1 MIQNIFN
8 FSMNKVYY
16 INIDESEELGM
27 FSVSLVDFPAVETQF
42 LCFNEEK
49 PKQLFFAKPEE
60 HIITGVALRADL
72 PIYRRRP
79 DGSEYYVVF
88 TKETIKKMIA
98 RYSKQGMMNNVDL
111 QHSGELVSGVYMVES
126 FIINDERGIRPK
138 EFSDIEDGSWIV
150 SYYVEDEALWNKI
163 KNGNDLNGFSI
174 SCMANLIE
182 KFEKQEPEEKDEL
195 DELIEELLK

>member
-1 MIQNIFN
+1 
-8 FSMNKVYY
+8 MNKVYY

-27 FSVSLVDFPAVETQF
+27 FSVSLVDFPAVETSF

-60 HIITGVALRADL
+60 HIITGIALRADL
-72 PIYRRRP
+72 PIYRVNP
-79 DGSEYYVVF
+79 KTGEEYYVVF
-88 TKETIKKMIA
+88 NKETIKKMIA

-138 EFSDIEDGSWIV
+138 EFSDIEDGSWVV
-150 SYYVEDEALWNKI
+150 SYYVEDDALWEQI

-174 SCMANLIE
+174 SCIANLTE
-182 KFEKQEPEEKDEL
+182 KFEKQEPATPEDEISKL
-195 DELIEELLK
+195 IDELIK

>member
-1 MIQNIFN
+1 
-8 FSMNKVYY
+8 MNKVYY

-72 PIYRRRP
+72 PIYRVNP
-79 DGSEYYVVF
+79 KTGEDYYVVF

-150 SYYVEDEALWNKI
+150 SYYVEDEALWDKI
-163 KNGNDLNGFSI
+163 KNRNDLNGFSI
-174 SCMANLIE
+174 SCMANLTE
-182 KFEKQEPEEKDEL
+182 KFEKQEPDTPEDEINKLIDEILEK
-195 DELIEELLK
+195 

>member
-1 MIQNIFN
+1 
-8 FSMNKVYY
+8 MNKVYY

-60 HIITGVALRADL
+60 HIITGVALRANL
-72 PIYRRRP
+72 PIYRVNP
-79 DGSEYYVVF
+79 KTGEEYYVVF

-150 SYYVEDEALWNKI
+150 SYYVEDEDLWNKI

-174 SCMANLIE
+174 SCIANLTE
-182 KFEKQEPEEKDEL
+182 KFEKQEPDTPEDEINKLIDEILEK
-195 DELIEELLK
+195 

>member
-1 MIQNIFN
+1 
-8 FSMNKVYY
+8 MNKVYY
-16 INIDESEELGM
+16 INIDESEELGL
-27 FSVSLVDFPAVETQF
+27 FSVSLVDFPAVETSF

-60 HIITGVALRADL
+60 HIITGIALRADL
-72 PIYRRRP
+72 PIYRVNP
-79 DGSEYYVVF
+79 KTGEEYYVVF
-88 TKETIKKMIA
+88 NKETIKKMIA

-138 EFSDIEDGSWIV
+138 EFSDIEDGSWVV
-150 SYYVEDEALWNKI
+150 SYYVEDDALWGQI

-174 SCMANLIE
+174 SCIANLTE
-182 KFEKQEPEEKDEL
+182 KFEKQESEEKDEL
-195 DELIEELLK
+195 TKLIEEILK

>member
-1 MIQNIFN
+1 
-8 FSMNKVYY
+8 MNKVYY

-27 FSVSLVDFPAVETQF
+27 FSVSLVDFPAVETSF

-49 PKQLFFAKPEE
+49 PKRLFFAKPEE
-60 HIITGVALRADL
+60 HIITGIALRADL
-72 PIYRRRP
+72 PIYRVNQKT
-79 DGSEYYVVF
+79 GEEYYVVF
-88 TKETIKKMIA
+88 NKETIKKMIA

-138 EFSDIEDGSWIV
+138 EFSDIEDGSWVV
-150 SYYVEDEALWNKI
+150 SYYVEDDDLWEQI

-174 SCMANLIE
+174 SCMANLTE
-182 KFEKQEPEEKDEL
+182 KFEKQEPDTPEDEISKL
-195 DELIEELLK
+195 IDEMIK

>member
-1 MIQNIFN
+1 
-8 FSMNKVYY
+8 MNKVYY

-60 HIITGVALRADL
+60 HIITGIALRADL
-72 PIYRRRP
+72 PIYRVNP
-79 DGSEYYVVF
+79 KTGEEYYVVF
-88 TKETIKKMIA
+88 NKETIKKMIA

-138 EFSDIEDGSWIV
+138 EFSDIEDGSWVV
-150 SYYVEDEALWNKI
+150 SYYVEDDALWDQI

-174 SCMANLIE
+174 SCLANLTE

-195 DELIEELLK
+195 TKLIEEILK

>member
-1 MIQNIFN
+1 
-8 FSMNKVYY
+8 MNKVYY

-27 FSVSLVDFPAVETQF
+27 FSVSLVDFPAVETSF

-60 HIITGVALRADL
+60 HIITGIALRADL
-72 PIYRRRP
+72 PIYRVNQKT
-79 DGSEYYVVF
+79 GEEYYVVF

-98 RYSKQGMMNNVDL
+98 RYSKQGMVNNVDL

-138 EFSDIEDGSWIV
+138 EFSDIEDGSWVV
-150 SYYVEDEALWNKI
+150 SYYVEDDDLWEQI

-174 SCMANLIE
+174 SCMANLTE

-195 DELIEELLK
+195 TKLIEEILK

>member
-1 MIQNIFN
+1 
-8 FSMNKVYY
+8 MNKVYY

-150 SYYVEDEALWNKI
+150 SYYVEDEALWDKI

>member
-1 MIQNIFN
+1 
-8 FSMNKVYY
+8 MNKVYY

-60 HIITGVALRADL
+60 HIITGVALRANL
-72 PIYRRRP
+72 PIYRVNP
-79 DGSEYYVVF
+79 KTGEEYYVVF

-150 SYYVEDEALWNKI
+150 SYYVEDEDLWNKI

-174 SCMANLIE
+174 SCIANLTE
-182 KFEKQEPEEKDEL
+182 KFEKQEPDTPEDEINK
-195 DELIEELLK
+195 LIF

>member
-1 MIQNIFN
+1 
-8 FSMNKVYY
+8 MNKVYY

-72 PIYRRRP
+72 PIYRVNP
-79 DGSEYYVVF
+79 KTGEEYYVVF

-98 RYSKQGMMNNVDL
+98 RYSKQGMTNNVDL

-150 SYYVEDEALWNKI
+150 SYYVEDEDLWNKI

-174 SCMANLIE
+174 SCMANLTE
-182 KFEKQEPEEKDEL
+182 KFEKQEPDTPEDEINKLIDEILEK
-195 DELIEELLK
+195 

>member
-1 MIQNIFN
+1 
-8 FSMNKVYY
+8 MNKVYY

-126 FIINDERGIRPK
+126 FIINDERGIRPN
-138 EFSDIEDGSWIV
+138 EFADIEDGSWIV
-150 SYYVEDEALWNKI
+150 SYYVEDEALWDKI

-174 SCMANLIE
+174 SCMANLVE

>member
-1 MIQNIFN
+1 
-8 FSMNKVYY
+8 MNKVYY

-27 FSVSLVDFPAVETQF
+27 FSVSLVDFPAVETSF

-49 PKQLFFAKPEE
+49 PKQLFFAKPDE
-60 HIITGVALRADL
+60 HIITGVAIRADV

-88 TKETIKKMIA
+88 QKDVIKQLVE
-98 RYSKQGMMNNVDL
+98 RFSKQGKMNSVDL
-111 QHSGELVSGVYMVES
+111 QHNGKLISGIYMIES
-126 FIINDERGIRPK
+126 YFINDARGIRPK
-138 EFSDIEDGSWIV
+138 EFADIEDGSWVV
-150 SYYVEDEALWNKI
+150 SYYVEDETLWNKI

-182 KFEKQEPEEKDEL
+182 KFEKQEPDTPEDEINKLIDEILEK
-195 DELIEELLK
+195 

>member
-1 MIQNIFN
+1 
-8 FSMNKVYY
+8 MNKVYY

-98 RYSKQGMMNNVDL
+98 RYSKQGMMNNVDF
-111 QHSGELVSGVYMVES
+111 QHSV
-126 FIINDERGIRPK
+126 
-138 EFSDIEDGSWIV
+138 
-150 SYYVEDEALWNKI
+150 
-163 KNGNDLNGFSI
+163 
-174 SCMANLIE
+174 
-182 KFEKQEPEEKDEL
+182 
-195 DELIEELLK
+195 